1 MYVVS
6 SRSRT
11 NLEFPFLLVNHIL
24 DDTEGAVDKAEHQNQ
39 RQLLL
44 DHQHKV
50 VVQIRRIRKSFH
62 FQFDIVQARFVRF
75 RFVGCSI
82 QLSDDRH
89 VDVVLEG
96 EESFSPVSYG
106 ERRLSFKTEIRHI
119 QIYKQYDRFQYFG
132 CNLKHC
138 LQYHLLTSII

>member
-6 SRSRT
+6 SRCRT

-24 DDTEGAVDKAEHQNQ
+24 DDTEGTVDKAEHQNK

-44 DHQHKV
+44 DDQHKV

-75 RFVGCSI
+75 RFVGRSV

-96 EESFSPVSYG
+96 EEPFAPVSYG
-106 ERRLSFKTEIRHI
+106 ERRVSFKTEII
-119 QIYKQYDRFQYFG
+119 ILGIYYMLFFQ
-132 CNLKHC
+132 CSN
-138 LQYHLLTSII
+138 T

>member
-6 SRSRT
+6 SRCRT
-11 NLEFPFLLVNHIL
+11 NLEFPFLLVHYVL
-24 DDTEGAVDKAEHQNQ
+24 DDTEGAVDKAEHQDQ

-75 RFVGCSI
+75 RFVGRSI

-96 EESFSPVSYG
+96 EEPFSPVSYG
-106 ERRLSFKTEIRHI
+106 GRRLSVKTEIMI
-119 QIYKQYDRFQYFG
+119 MGIYYMLF
-132 CNLKHC
+132 
-138 LQYHLLTSII
+138 LQ